1 MAREACHTTPAPPS
15 RGLYPIGEG
24 RYLERGALPM
34 KKLVTAIVDF
44 SSERPVLVLLL
55 SLLCLGATWGYAS
68 HLELRSD
75 FLELLP
81 RDSPGF
87 VAFEHQ
93 LGRVG
98 GGGSLLVIAESPDEK
113 ANERFIDALAD
124 RLDASVEQRRT
135 CIAQST
141 CVAAACVR
149 ACGPALIA
157 YIERGTKEAHAFTAA
172 NKWLYASTGD
182 LESAYDRL
190 DHQIAIQSGTVES
203 LDDEDEPDGVDGQR
217 GKRDEREQDGK
228 VRESP
233 RASSHALGLGTLR
246 NELEARYAKMDDFP
260 SGYFETPDG
269 HSLGLRIVSQSTGTG
284 DTSGDLLLGQV
295 RALTDALDPRSFQP
309 AMRVGFAGDIPNAA
323 AEKQSLVSQAA
334 WASALVLVVIL
345 GGVAFFYRSFWS
357 LAIIVLP
364 ALLGVGFAYSFAMA
378 RFGYVNTTGAFL
390 GAIIVGNG
398 INYPIVLL
406 SRYREFRARGLSPA
420 QARRDAVMNAFRAE
434 LVGACVGS
442 IAYGSLTITRFRG
455 FNQFG
460 LIGFVGML
468 LVWVTIIPCVPA
480 MIALEERL
488 RPSHAARLR
497 PGPGRFIG
505 WIAVATE
512 RAPWAFIAGALVLS
526 GLAAYRLPGYLR
538 DPWEYN
544 FNNLGSKE
552 SKVSGAAEWSIKA
565 DDVFGGKNNISGA
578 LMLADTPEQVP
589 LLKEQILRNDRADP
603 QGTLIAEVLTV
614 ADLLPGTIDEQRAK
628 LAILDRIRARLTPG
642 VLARLSPDERA
653 EADAMTPP
661 ATLRPVGPADLPALF
676 RRRFTENDGRIGTV
690 FYVKYRN
697 DVVLSNGHNLLRIAK
712 ATDNVVLPD
721 GTKVMT
727 ASRSTVFAEMI
738 RSMERD
744 GPLATGAAFAAV
756 VVVVVI
762 ATHSLRGA
770 FVVLVSL
777 VMGVLWTVGGAA
789 WMGVKLNFLNFI
801 ALPITF
807 GVGCE
812 YPFNVYDRTRLLGGD
827 VVGALRRVG
836 GAVALCSYT
845 TTIGYGSL
853 LLADMQALQSFGWI
867 AMSGEIACLAG
878 ALFVVPSMLQVLR
891 ERDATHASPQ
901 GDSPAAPL
909 PASSA
914 PADSSR

>member
-1 MAREACHTTPAPPS
+1 
-15 RGLYPIGEG
+15 
-24 RYLERGALPM
+24 M
-34 KKLVTAIVDF
+34 KHLVTSIVDF
-44 SSERPVLVLLL
+44 SSKRPAVVLLL
-55 SLLCLGATWGYAS
+55 SLLCLGVTWSYAS
-68 HLELRSD
+68 HLDLRSD

-87 VAFEHQ
+87 IAFEHQ

-98 GGGSLLVIAESPDEK
+98 GGGSLLIIVESPDEK

-124 RLDASVEQRRT
+124 KLEASMKEQRA
-135 CIAQST
+135 CL
-141 CVAAACVR
+141 AACTTPDCTR

-157 YIERGTKEAHAFTAA
+157 YMERGTKEAHSFTEA
-172 NKWLYASTGD
+172 NKWLYASTAD

-190 DHQIAIQSGTVES
+190 DRQIAIQSGLVES
-203 LDDEDEPDGVDGQR
+203 LDDDEDARQPQAGSQAGAHGR
-217 GKRDEREQDGK
+217 
-228 VRESP
+228 
-233 RASSHALGLGTLR
+233 SSALGLGEFREDLK
-246 NELEARYAKMDDFP
+246 ARYARMDDFP
-260 SGYFETPDG
+260 SGYFSTPDG
-269 HSLGLRIVSQSTGTG
+269 KSLGLRIVSLSTGTG
-284 DTSGDLLLGQV
+284 DKSGDLLLARV
-295 RALTDALDPRSFQP
+295 RDLLETLDPKGFQP
-309 AMRVGFAGDIPNAA
+309 AMRVGLAGDIPNAA

-334 WASALVLVVIL
+334 WASAVVIAIIL
-345 GGVAFFYRSFWS
+345 GGVALFYRSLWAV
-357 LAIIVLP
+357 AIIVLP

-406 SRYREFRARGLSPA
+406 SRYKEFRARGLSPD
-420 QARRDAVMNAFRAE
+420 QARRDAVWNAFRAE

-460 LIGFVGML
+460 VIGFVGML

-480 MIALEERL
+480 MIALQEHL
-488 RPSHAARLR
+488 QPGQIVRPPR
-497 PGPGRFIG
+497 GPGWMVRA
-505 WIAVATE
+505 IARATE
-512 RAPWAFIAGALVLS
+512 RAPWAFLLGALVLS
-526 GLAAYRLPGYLR
+526 ALAACKLPAYLR

-589 LLKEQILRNDRADP
+589 LLKAQILRNDAADP

-614 ADLLPGTIDEQRAK
+614 DDLLPGTPDEQRAK
-628 LAILDRIRARLTPG
+628 IAILDRIRSRLTPG
-642 VLARLSPDERA
+642 VLAKLSPAERRDVDE
-653 EADAMTPP
+653 MTPP
-661 ATLRPVGPADLPALF
+661 AALRPVGPGDLPALF
-676 RRRFTENDGRIGTV
+676 RRRFTENNGTIGTV

-721 GTKVMT
+721 GTKVLT

-744 GPLATGAAFAAV
+744 GPLATAAAFAAV
-756 VVVVVI
+756 IVVVVV
-762 ATHSLRGA
+762 ATHDLSGA
-770 FVVLVSL
+770 LVVLTSL

-845 TTIGYGSL
+845 TTVGYGSL

-878 ALFVVPSMLQVLR
+878 ALFVVPSMLHLLR
-891 ERDATHASPQ
+891 GRDTSSQRASP
-901 GDSPAAPL
+901 AP
-909 PASSA
+909 PGV
-914 PADSSR
+914 PTDSSR